1 MVDNYIL
8 TQIKKWLKHE
18 VKYNQEIA
26 DAKDNNQTE
35 VCSDGTDDISYGRH
49 ECALGLLNQIKKWEK
64 ETADTPQ
71 KEWIRGHK
79 KWRKQHELHKKA

>member
-8 TQIKKWLKHE
+8 TQIKKWLRHE

-49 ECALGLLNQIKKWEK
+49 ECALGFSFVNTFSKSKVTEVIPLV
-64 ETADTPQ
+64 
-71 KEWIRGHK
+71 G
-79 KWRKQHELHKKA
+79 

>member
-8 TQIKKWLKHE
+8 TQIKKWLRHE

-35 VCSDGTDDISYGRH
+35 VCSDGTDDISYGRPVW
-49 ECALGLLNQIKKWEK
+49 ALGLLNQIKKREK

-79 KWRKQHELHKKA
+79 KWRKQREQTK